1 MKLIAV
7 ITLVIILSGCLHK
20 VSLEMFPTTKSA
32 IDYKKI
38 NATQVDRNANLKYG
52 GKQEF
57 CFLNEYKSTE
67 EELIKIIRNVV
78 ESDGFKPK
86 HFSYQEDV
94 LIFEKG
100 LSAQAWK
107 SMMGVYYDIR
117 EDKNEVEIYVLY
129 QMTQDI
135 TGSFEF
141 NYSEV
146 IGQNIRQS
154 LSILNK

>member
-1 MKLIAV
+1 MVVFLC
-7 ITLVIILSGCLHK
+7 TGCLHK
-20 VSLEMFPTTKSA
+20 VSLEMFPTTKAA

-38 NATQVDRNANLKYG
+38 NATQVDRNANLKFG
-52 GKQEF
+52 AKQEF

-100 LSAQAWK
+100 LSAEAWK

-146 IGQNIRQS
+146 IGQRIQLS
-154 LSILNK
+154 LRALNN